1 MEKIGLFDI
10 IDKFNSAASG
20 KNDFSATKARQQNDN
35 KPAENGFALKDPDDF
50 APPQYMMNA
59 KMLAFMK
66 RHDELVAAVP
76 PRAPQKRG
84 RKKKSELPAQPP
96 KAEE

>member
-20 KNDFSATKARQQNDN
+20 KNDFSAAKARQQNDN
-35 KPAENGFALKDPDDF
+35 KPALKDPDDF

-76 PRAPQKRG
+76 PRAPKKRG

>member
-59 KMLAFMK
+59 KMQIG
-66 RHDELVAAVP
+66 
-76 PRAPQKRG
+76 RAHV
-84 RKKKSELPAQPP
+84 
-96 KAEE
+96 

>member
-1 MEKIGLFDI
+1 MEKFGLFDI
-10 IDKFNSAASG
+10 IDKFNSASKG
-20 KNDFSATKARQQNDN
+20 ENDFSKSERKTEKQPTADN
-35 KPAENGFALKDPDDF
+35 RSLLKDPDDF

-76 PRAPQKRG
+76 PRAPKKRG
-84 RKKKSELPAQPP
+84 RKKKSELPVQPP

>member
-20 KNDFSATKARQQNDN
+20 KNDFSAAKARQQNDN

-50 APPQYMMNA
+50 APPQYAMNA
-59 KMLAFMK
+59 KMQAFIR

-76 PRAPQKRG
+76 KPEKKKRG
-84 RKKKSELPAQPP
+84 RKKSTVTISDENRQ
-96 KAEE
+96 

>member
-50 APPQYMMNA
+50 APPQYAMNA
-59 KMLAFMK
+59 KMQAFIR

-76 PRAPQKRG
+76 KPEKKKRG
-84 RKKKSELPAQPP
+84 RKKNTVTISDENRQ
-96 KAEE
+96 